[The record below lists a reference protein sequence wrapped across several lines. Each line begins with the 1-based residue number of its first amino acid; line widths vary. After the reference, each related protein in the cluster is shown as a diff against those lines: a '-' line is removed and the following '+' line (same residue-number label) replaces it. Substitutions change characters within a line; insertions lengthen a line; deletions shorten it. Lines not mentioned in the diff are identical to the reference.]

1 VANGTGWSCT
11 VGGEARRSLD
21 GVVMG
26 SLEVCRRY
34 KTDVYTCIHCSDN
47 VDLTCD
53 EDANRHNT
61 ANCR

>member
-1 VANGTGWSCT
+1 V
-11 VGGEARRSLD
+11 RRSLD
-21 GVVMG
+21 RVVIK

-53 EDANRHNT
+53 EDTNCYNI